1 MDSTTHA
8 QPESGAPPR
17 GAGRRWLRDGTLTQK
32 ASLNALTSTLEHVAM
47 VVVGLVIN
55 PLLVAGLGS
64 YAFGLWQVLR
74 QMTGYLS
81 PATGRPTQ
89 ALKWTVSSKQAS
101 TDYEDKRRDVGS
113 AVLVWLTFLP
123 LLGTLGGLMVWLA
136 PSWLDAPPE
145 MRPTVHLAAG
155 FAVAT
160 LVMASLVHIPRAIL
174 QGENLGY
181 KRMGLSAVLVLV
193 GGGLTALALHLD
205 LGLAGVAASPLVT
218 SCLTGI
224 MFLLVVRRNVPWFG
238 IARPARRAARRFL
251 GLSVWFLAWR
261 AIMQVMRASDM
272 VLLGILVSVE
282 SVTTYSL
289 TKHIPQTIIGLVS
302 VMVTASTPGLGGII
316 GARRFRK
323 AIEVRSELMAL
334 TWLTL
339 VVVGTTVLLWNQSFV
354 GLWVGSEHYAGVVPT
369 LAIILMV
376 SQFTL
381 IRNDAAVIDLTL
393 DLRNKVLLGALAAL
407 LSLGAAA
414 FAVKQLGLGI
424 AGLCLGFMA
433 GRTVLSLAYPFMVGR
448 ILGVRA
454 RTQLV
459 SLGRPALVGALLLSA
474 AYGLSEVWLAASWL
488 SLIAGIG
495 ATVVLVLPLA
505 FYAGITPSLRPRFT
519 GRLQS
524 LLRRGGE

>member
-1 MDSTTHA
+1 MESTTQA
-8 QPESGAPPR
+8 QPESGAT
-17 GAGRRWLRDGTLTQK
+17 LRDVARGSRRRRSLTQK
-32 ASLNALTSTLEHVAM
+32 ASLNALTSTLEHLAM
-47 VVVGLVIN
+47 VAVGLVIN

-74 QMTGYLS
+74 QLTGYLS

-89 ALKWTVSSKQAS
+89 ALKWTVSTKQAS

-113 AVLVWLTFLP
+113 AVLVWLAFLP
-123 LLGTLGGLMVWLA
+123 LLSTCGAVLVWFA
-136 PSWLDAPPE
+136 PSWLDAPE
-145 MRPTVHLAAG
+145 ELVPTVHLAAG

-160 LVMASLVHIPRAIL
+160 IVLSSLVHIPRAIL
-174 QGENLGY
+174 AGENLGY

-205 LGLAGVAASPLVT
+205 LGLAGVAASPLLT
-218 SCLTGI
+218 ACLTGI

-289 TKHIPQTIIGLVS
+289 TKHIPQTIVGLVS

-316 GARRFRK
+316 GARRFGK
-323 AIEVRSELMAL
+323 AIEVRSELMTL

-339 VVVGTTVLLWNQSFV
+339 VVVGTTVLLWNGSFV
-354 GLWVGSEHYAGVVPT
+354 GLWVGSEHYAGAIPT

-381 IRNDAAVIDLTL
+381 VRNDAAIIDLTL
-393 DLRNKVLLGALAAL
+393 DLRNKVLLGAISAL
-407 LSLGAAA
+407 LSLAAA
-414 FAVKQLGLGI
+414 AVAVKSFGLGI

-433 GRTVLSLAYPFMVGR
+433 GRCVLSFAYPFMVGR
-448 ILGVRA
+448 ILGIRPTA
-454 RTQLV
+454 QLAA
-459 SLGRPALVGALLLSA
+459 LGRPALVGSALMIA
-474 AYGLSEVWLAASWL
+474 AYTLSERWLAESWIW
-488 SLIAGIG
+488 LIVGIG
-495 ATVVLVLPLA
+495 ATVLVVLPVA
-505 FYAGITPSLRPRFT
+505 FYGGVSRELRPRFT
-519 GRLQS
+519 QRLRSVLARGR
-524 LLRRGGE
+524 